1 MPELPEVEAL
11 ATFLREHAK
20 GRVVARADAAS
31 FAALKTFDPPLSA
44 LAGRSIVD
52 VGRHG
57 KFLDLTASG
66 PDGDLHLVFH
76 LARAGWLRWR
86 EDIPDKP
93 VKPGKSPLA
102 FRLVFDDGA
111 GFDLTEAGTQ
121 KRLAV
126 YLVRDVAE
134 VPGVATLGPEPL
146 AGDFDVE
153 ALAAILKGRR
163 TQIKGVLRDQHII
176 AGIGNAY
183 SDEVL
188 HTAKMSPFKLASSF
202 TPDEVAALHA
212 AIVTTLRDA
221 VERSAGLAAADLKGE
236 KKTGLRVHGKTG
248 QPCPVCGD
256 TIREVSFA
264 DSSLQYCPTCQTG
277 GKPLA
282 DRRLSRLLKLSKPPG
297 LLPRPPLGR
306 DAQPPRPRVTAG
318 TLNEVNLGALAQL
331 EEHLLCK
338 QRVRGSSP
346 LSSTAGQRLVPI
358 LRTGLLYARTA
369 AKYSSKAVPGAV
381 PGTAPDAT
389 VAHSPGWYFAG
400 SSAASRGRSAPPAGE
415 GVSSSP
421 GRLSASLVASE
432 VASVYISI
440 VTATRLCRRICMA
453 TRGWTPRAARSVQP
467 DAAALL
473 CQPGE

>member
-11 ATFLREHAK
+11 AVFLREHAK

-31 FAALKTFDPPLSA
+31 FAVLKTFDPPLSA
-44 LAGRSIVD
+44 LTGRSITD

-102 FRLVFDDGA
+102 FRLVLDDGA

-126 YLVRDVAE
+126 YLVRDVAD

-146 AGDFDVE
+146 ADDFDVD

-188 HTAKMSPFKLASSF
+188 HAAKMSPFKLASSF
-202 TPDEVAALHA
+202 TPDEVATLHA
-212 AIVTTLRDA
+212 RDRDHA
-221 VERSAGLAAADLKGE
+221 PRRGEALGGTGGGRSQGREEDRTARARQDWSALP
-236 KKTGLRVHGKTG
+236 GLRGHDPRGLLRRLLA
-248 QPCPVCGD
+248 PV
-256 TIREVSFA
+256 
-264 DSSLQYCPTCQTG
+264 LPYLP
-277 GKPLA
+277 
-282 DRRLSRLLKLSKPPG
+282 DRRQAPSRPSAFPP
-297 LLPRPPLGR
+297 
-306 DAQPPRPRVTAG
+306 AQVISM
-318 TLNEVNLGALAQL
+318 Q
-331 EEHLLCK
+331 
-338 QRVRGSSP
+338 
-346 LSSTAGQRLVPI
+346 
-358 LRTGLLYARTA
+358 
-369 AKYSSKAVPGAV
+369 
-381 PGTAPDAT
+381 GTAPA
-389 VAHSPGWYFAG
+389 VVPPRR
-400 SSAASRGRSAPPAGE
+400 ASRLAAVREVPSPHRADEVHDPYRDVSAGRPTALVHRTSTLTPDNAHQIPLRPRGIAAAPVARPPG
-415 GVSSSP
+415 GV
-421 GRLSASLVASE
+421 GRLAA
-432 VASVYISI
+432 
-440 VTATRLCRRICMA
+440 RLRVSPV
-453 TRGWTPRAARSVQP
+453 TPRNPERPRRYLA
-467 DAAALL
+467 
-473 CQPGE
+473 E

>member
-11 ATFLREHAK
+11 AVFLREHAK

-31 FAALKTFDPPLSA
+31 FAVLKTFDPPLTA
-44 LAGRSIVD
+44 LTGRSITD
-52 VGRHG
+52 AGRHG
-57 KFLDLTASG
+57 KFLDLTATG

-86 EDIPDKP
+86 EDMPDKP

-102 FRLVFDDGA
+102 FRLVLDDGS

-126 YLVRDVAE
+126 YLVRDAAD

-146 AGDFDVE
+146 ADDFDVD

-188 HTAKMSPFKLASSF
+188 HAAKMSPFKLASSF
-202 TPDEVAALHA
+202 T
-212 AIVTTLRDA
+212 LREA

-248 QPCPVCGD
+248 QPCAVCGD
-256 TIREVSFA
+256 TVREVSFA

-282 DRRLSRLLKLSKPPG
+282 DRRLSRLLK
-297 LLPRPPLGR
+297 
-306 DAQPPRPRVTAG
+306 
-318 TLNEVNLGALAQL
+318 
-331 EEHLLCK
+331 
-338 QRVRGSSP
+338 
-346 LSSTAGQRLVPI
+346 
-358 LRTGLLYARTA
+358 
-369 AKYSSKAVPGAV
+369 
-381 PGTAPDAT
+381 
-389 VAHSPGWYFAG
+389 
-400 SSAASRGRSAPPAGE
+400 
-415 GVSSSP
+415 
-421 GRLSASLVASE
+421 
-432 VASVYISI
+432 
-440 VTATRLCRRICMA
+440 
-453 TRGWTPRAARSVQP
+453 
-467 DAAALL
+467 
-473 CQPGE
+473 